1 MPYDVNV
8 ERTKESLK
16 QYCEEMLIP
25 VVHVNENEEL

>member
-1 MPYDVNV
+1 MPYDVDV

-16 QYCEEMLIP
+16 RYCEEMLIP